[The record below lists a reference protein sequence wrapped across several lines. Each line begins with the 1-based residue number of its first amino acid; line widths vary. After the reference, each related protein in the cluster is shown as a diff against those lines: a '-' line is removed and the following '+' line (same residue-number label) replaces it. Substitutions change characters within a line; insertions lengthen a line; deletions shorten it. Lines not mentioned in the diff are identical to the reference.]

1 MQRSQGLPNPS
12 ISTMQ
17 HNPPNLDTGSF
28 NSRPLP
34 KHRSTLSA
42 SNLSTPDASRNS
54 SLNKVWADD
63 YYADDYAG
71 GISLSFDQDI
81 PSPPA
86 PAALTSR
93 PFPRS
98 IPLTAEEDSHP
109 ARQPR
114 THQRSL
120 TALLPF
126 RSSRQN
132 SKSPERSPVKQKI
145 DDEFMATLTGD
156 REGLIKVADKS
167 KGGLAAWFSGSSAPV
182 ALGVPLSEKELPAPP
197 SMSSSRSV
205 SPERT
210 PAKLQKRPTLQTA
223 ESTSSMSTT
232 QSKPQP
238 SRFNFFSSPK
248 TPSKNT
254 IQLPAEMMNDDE
266 FLSLDVSE
274 ALFPQG
280 SSQDPFS
287 PASFKN
293 LLINAEGLLLKLQ
306 TAYKLRTLSLHELS
320 AEKSAIEEELDES
333 STRAQCLRTQLQ
345 DMASKVAERDA
356 TIADLAAQLAR
367 EKQLREEERQAREK
381 SIALVRAKARGSYS
395 DIPIEDL
402 GISTAK
408 THFKKWRGSA
418 DMSTEGESDAESGE
432 AESVFSRSRSPTSLL
447 TMESTPELG
456 QAEFAR
462 MVPNTNPPSNRPK
475 VALQQKSTFQK
486 LLQGMSPNAVE
497 KPAED
502 EFGGIGMGEE
512 GCSNCRGKDASVAWD
527 TVGLLRAENKSLKEQ
542 VGSLEDGVEGA
553 LALCLGY
560 GNR

>member
-1 MQRSQGLPNPS
+1 
-12 ISTMQ
+12 
-17 HNPPNLDTGSF
+17 
-28 NSRPLP
+28 
-34 KHRSTLSA
+34 
-42 SNLSTPDASRNS
+42 
-54 SLNKVWADD
+54 V
-63 YYADDYAG
+63 
-71 GISLSFDQDI
+71 
-81 PSPPA
+81 
-86 PAALTSR
+86 
-93 PFPRS
+93 
-98 IPLTAEEDSHP
+98 
-109 ARQPR
+109 
-114 THQRSL
+114 
-120 TALLPF
+120 
-126 RSSRQN
+126 
-132 SKSPERSPVKQKI
+132 
-145 DDEFMATLTGD
+145 
-156 REGLIKVADKS
+156 
-167 KGGLAAWFSGSSAPV
+167 
-182 ALGVPLSEKELPAPP
+182 
-197 SMSSSRSV
+197 
-205 SPERT
+205 
-210 PAKLQKRPTLQTA
+210 
-223 ESTSSMSTT
+223 STS
-232 QSKPQP
+232 QSKPQA

-280 SSQDPFS
+280 SAQDPFS
-287 PASFKN
+287 PAAFKN

-306 TAYKLRTLSLHELS
+306 TAYKLQALSLHELS
-320 AEKSAIEEELDES
+320 GEKSAIEEELDES

-381 SIALVRAKARGSYS
+381 SIALVRAKARETRGSYNEMP
-395 DIPIEDL
+395 DISTEDL
-402 GISTAK
+402 GIATAK
-408 THFKKWRGSA
+408 THSKKKWRGSA

-432 AESVFSRSRSPTSLL
+432 AESVFSRSRSPTSLS

-486 LLQGMSPNAVE
+486 FLSGMAPNAVE

-527 TVGLLRAENKSLKEQ
+527 TVGLLRAENKGLKEQ
-542 VGSLEDGVEGA
+542 VGALEDGVEGA
-553 LALCLGY
+553 LALVLGY
-560 GNR
+560 GDR